1 VIKQIKKNKKTGN
14 NDSLPYLYHYVGAD
28 HPSHI
33 MLSFS
38 SKRPTIANEGNIPIS
53 QPFVDRK
60 YPNGVLLLNLLT
72 SPNMYM
78 LDPETQAARI
88 IYTFPNALSVLGT
101 TEVSPDVFAVAVGN
115 YSIATASSV
124 KGSYSVWKVDFN
136 SNEEQSDN
144 VKPTVA
150 KVVDIS
156 EAAFLNGMETLT
168 GSDDEVLVA
177 DSGLGAVWKVD
188 VSSGKYEIVIQ
199 IPEIATAKLQ
209 IGINGL
215 HLLNGYLYWT
225 NSEANTFYRAK
236 VDQGVSLVPGTTAE
250 PLANSGTFM
259 DDFIFDDGG
268 MQPIQLISY

>member
-1 VIKQIKKNKKTGN
+1 MIRFLTFT
-14 NDSLPYLYHYVGAD
+14 
-28 HPSHI
+28 I
-33 MLSFS
+33 MLVQIILRISCSPLAPRDLPLLTKVIYQFPNPS
-38 SKRPTIANEGNIPIS
+38 WTANIA
-53 QPFVDRK
+53 VR
-60 YPNGVLLLNLLT
+60 PNGVLLLNLLT